1 MEARCC
7 WWIVR
12 AGYVQEELQKCA
24 PEILTG
30 RKRKTREG
38 PLRVSHRRHHSP
50 SRDVKRNKS
59 KSNTEDRLQPPQA
72 PPPLIGSEVT
82 LTVLDGIID
91 LGSVSLCELIAM
103 ASACYPLTKARRCG
117 SRHGALAC
125 RGWTVAALV
134 DQSLNPRNAHSLNIT
149 SQAYESVRTPS
160 HHHCFDT
167 KGKTEQTNKTVPN

>member
-7 WWIVR
+7 WWIFR

-38 PLRVSHRRHHSP
+38 SLRVSHRRHNSP

-59 KSNTEDRLQPPQA
+59 KSKTEDRLQPPQA

-103 ASACYPLTKARRCG
+103 AFRVLSFDEGAPLWFSAWSTGVPGLDCCSF
-117 SRHGALAC
+117 SR
-125 RGWTVAALV
+125 
-134 DQSLNPRNAHSLNIT
+134 PK
-149 SQAYESVRTPS
+149 P
-160 HHHCFDT
+160 
-167 KGKTEQTNKTVPN
+167 